1 LTPNPK
7 KPQVFS
13 SPSGDHRGR
22 GRGGGKIILLT
33 LALLLPVAIFVFLK
47 MFGRNEFQVP
57 PLFEHGAIA
66 APENCNFTYSSPY
79 VVADSVITNL
89 RLNRVDSLY
98 VLYFDPSLKA
108 VMDRVGEE
116 FKWAHVTI
124 VAPSAFGNKADLRL
138 LKECVLLMKPP
149 ASVALL
155 DQKNRIRG
163 HYDGSDRDEVDRLA
177 VEMKIMLKKY

>member
-1 LTPNPK
+1 MTTPNPK
-7 KPQVFS
+7 KPQVFP

-22 GRGGGKIILLT
+22 GRGKIILLT

-57 PLFEHGAIA
+57 PLFEQGAIA
-66 APENCNFTYSSPY
+66 APENCNFSYASPY
-79 VVADSVITNL
+79 VVPDSVITNL
-89 RLNRVDSLY
+89 RLTRADSLY
-98 VLYFDPSLKA
+98 VLYFDPSLRPA
-108 VMDRVGEE
+108 MDRLGAE

-124 VAPSAFGNKADLRL
+124 VPPSAFGNKTELRL
-138 LKECVLLMKPP
+138 LKECVLLMEPS

-163 HYDGSDRDEVDRLA
+163 HYNGSDRDDVDRLT
-177 VEMKIMLKKY
+177 VEMKIILKQF